1 MYRIFLSSPGDVLP
15 ERNRAQAVIDRL
27 NAEHPGEAL
36 FSLTRWER
44 SYYTATGP
52 FQDQIVSPGEHD
64 LVVFIFWKRLG
75 TDLPPR
81 YNRPDGSARTGT
93 EYEFEDAR
101 DARDRRTDELPDI
114 LVYRK
119 TAKVTFSE
127 EALDVERAQK
137 KALDQFWE
145 RWFRSDTGHLIAG
158 FQSFPDID
166 DFEQQF
172 ARNLREWLNRR
183 HSGQVLW
190 NIARHGSP
198 YRGLVPFEE
207 KYASLFFGRDA
218 DISRARAR
226 FIEAAIGQE
235 IGRRG
240 SPFLLILGASG
251 SGKSSLL
258 RAGLVPR
265 MRAAGV
271 PAFLEDGSDTIHAF
285 QNLTLTPREMGED
298 LCLGLAAALYRPGAP
313 AESSEAGLPQLVD
326 GDYPTPE
333 TFAALAATGHEFAAA
348 PILRALDRAGAETAG
363 IGKTGGSPRRF
374 GLLIAIDQM
383 EELFA
388 RSETDRR
395 TFLRLLISLVRTGR
409 VWVVGTMRNDFYDRL
424 RQDADLSALADSGRL
439 YDLAPPSGAD
449 YRDIIRKPA
458 QAAGLE
464 FETSVHRDLAA
475 EIEAEAA
482 SEGALPMVAF
492 LLEQLFRER
501 RGNLLTLETYDRL
514 GGAAGALA
522 QYGDQVIAGLTPIV
536 QEAFPRVVRR
546 LVRKGLQDL
555 VPTATSAPLGAFP
568 NGSAER
574 QLIDALSDGRLVRM
588 FTVSS
593 TGANAANA
601 WVRWSHEALLARWPR
616 LRNSVDADRR
626 DYETLDRTQNA
637 YSLWQGTPAAQKSE
651 RLLSDLALAEA
662 EDLVERWG
670 SDVDEPLRQFVQT
683 SQAHAQA
690 RRHRR
695 RRVVTA
701 TVGALSLLL
710 ALAIVAGFIALKQRN
725 LALME
730 QAAADR
736 TARFMVSLFKIA
748 DPGENHGNSVTVR
761 EVLDRG
767 ATDVNKG
774 LEHEPTIRADLLT
787 AMGQAYS
794 GLGLYDHA
802 KKLLADARTAQSG
815 VGVPAESRVRTLVAL
830 GSTYYLAADYDDSG
844 KVLEE
849 AVALARRTLRADD
862 ILRSEALADLAD
874 LRVQQGKYSEAE
886 QLCLEALRAD
896 RQRGPD
902 QAAVLARTLD
912 TLGSVYFFNGDL
924 PAAEATM
931 REALALHEQASG
943 SKHTM
948 TAQAMS
954 NLASVLYQSGRY
966 DEALAMYQRA
976 LPIYTELYGTEHP
989 EVAALDINIASAA
1002 LMVGRID
1009 EAEPMLRQALRIDE
1023 KLKGP
1028 THDDLVPPLN
1038 RIGMID
1044 AYAGRMLDAGK
1055 EIHRAEAI
1063 ARLPDHGALLDQV
1076 LINVA
1081 ELALKEGD
1089 GNRAAES
1096 LAESRRLLEAAFPL
1110 TEHPTEAW
1118 RYAIWDTVNAEL
1130 LAHQGDAPTARSAIA
1145 SALPIIAK
1153 RFGPNGFYSLLA
1165 RQRVQFVEQT
1175 LAEKSRNHG
1184 RPPQSSDRGGAPN
1197 DFRQRPGTAAS
1208 ANFLAKG
1215 VGIDQ
1220 LCREWPLELR
1230 EISAS

>member
-1 MYRIFLSSPGDVLP
+1 MHRIFLSSPGDVLP

-27 NAEHPGEAL
+27 NAEHAGEAL
-36 FSLTRWER
+36 FSLTRWEH
-44 SYYTATGP
+44 SYYTATNP

-93 EYEFEDAR
+93 EYEFEEAR
-101 DARDRRTDELPDI
+101 DARDRRPDQLPDI

-119 TAKVTFSE
+119 TAKVLFSE
-127 EALDVERAQK
+127 DALEVERAQK

-172 ARNLREWLNRR
+172 ARNLREWLNRQQ
-183 HSGQVLW
+183 SGQVLW
-190 NIARHGSP
+190 NIERHGSP
-198 YRGLVPFEE
+198 YRGLLPFEE

-271 PAFLEDGSDTIHAF
+271 PAFSEDGSDAIHAF
-285 QNLTLTPREMGED
+285 RNITLTPREMGED
-298 LCLGLAAALYRPGAP
+298 LCLGLATALYRPAAP
-313 AESSEAGLPQLVD
+313 AESSDAGLAQLAD

-333 TFAALAATGHEFAAA
+333 SYAALAASGPAFAAA
-348 PILRALDRAGAETAG
+348 PILRALDRAGSETAG
-363 IGKTGGSPRRF
+363 LGKTGGSRRRF
-374 GLLIAIDQM
+374 GLLIALDQM

-388 RSETDRR
+388 RSEADRQR
-395 TFLRLLISLVRTGR
+395 FLRLLASLVGTGR

-424 RQDADLSALADSGRL
+424 RQDPNLSALADGGRL

-449 YRDIIRKPA
+449 YRDIIRRPA
-458 QAAGLE
+458 QAAGLK
-464 FETSVHRDLAA
+464 FETNVHRDLAA
-475 EIEAEAA
+475 EIEGEAA
-482 SEGALPMVAF
+482 SDGALPMVAF

-522 QYGDQVIAGLTPIV
+522 QYGDQVIARLTPVV

-555 VPTATSAPLGAFP
+555 VPTATFAPLSAFP
-568 NGSAER
+568 EGSAER
-574 QLIDALSDGRLVRM
+574 LLIEALRDGRLVAI
-588 FTVSS
+588 FTVSGA
-593 TGANAANA
+593 GANAATT

-637 YSLWQGTPAAQKSE
+637 YSLWQGTAAAQKSE
-651 RLLSDLALAEA
+651 RLLGNLALAEA
-662 EDLVERWG
+662 GDLVQRWG
-670 SDVDEPLRQFVQT
+670 TDIDEPLRQFVQA
-683 SQAHAQA
+683 SQAQAQA
-690 RRHRR
+690 RRQRR

-701 TVGALSLLL
+701 TVGALSVLLTL
-710 ALAIVAGFIALKQRN
+710 AVIAGFIALKQRN

-736 TARFMVSLFKIA
+736 TAAFMVSLFKIA

-767 ATDVNKG
+767 ATEVGKG

-802 KKLLADARTAQSG
+802 KQLLSEARAAQGG
-815 VGVPAESRVRTLVAL
+815 VAVPADSRVRTLVAL
-830 GSTYYLAADYDDSG
+830 GSTLYLAANYEDAS

-849 AVALARRTLRADD
+849 AVALARRDLRAED

-874 LRVQQGKYSEAE
+874 VQVQQEKYASAE
-886 QLCLEALRAD
+886 QLSLEALRAD
-896 RQRGPD
+896 RQRGAD

-912 TLGSVYFFNGDL
+912 TLGSVYFFNGNL
-924 PAAEATM
+924 SSAEATM
-931 REALALHEQASG
+931 REALALHERASG
-943 SKHTM
+943 VKHTM

-966 DEALAMYQRA
+966 DEALEMYQRA
-976 LPIYTELYGTEHP
+976 LPIYTELYGAEHP
-989 EVAALDINIASAA
+989 EVAVLDNNIASAA

-1009 EAEPMLRQALRIDE
+1009 EAEPMLRQAILIDE

-1044 AYAGRMLDAGK
+1044 AYAGRMSDAAK
-1055 EIHRAEAI
+1055 EIHRAEEI
-1063 ARLPDHGALLDQV
+1063 ARLPDHGVLLDQV

-1081 ELALKEGD
+1081 DLALKEGD
-1089 GNRAAES
+1089 EKRAAAS

-1110 TEHPTEAW
+1110 TPHPAEAW

-1130 LAHQGDAPTARSAIA
+1130 LSQRGDVATARSTIA

-1153 RFGPNGFYSLLA
+1153 RFGAKGFYSLVA
-1165 RQRVQFVEQT
+1165 RQRVQFVEQK
-1175 LAEKSRNHG
+1175 LGEKSRQVG
-1184 RPPQSSDRGGAPN
+1184 RPQQSSDRGGSLNPS
-1197 DFRQRPGTAAS
+1197 RSPEIAS
-1208 ANFLAKG
+1208 
-1215 VGIDQ
+1215 
-1220 LCREWPLELR
+1220 R
-1230 EISAS
+1230 